1 MGVIVG
7 VMPDDMV
14 VSSEVISTAEKAAL
28 KVLEIF
34 SLSDAEVSITVTDNE
49 NIHYLNKE
57 YRHIDRPTDVL
68 SFALQE
74 AQEPTVLSA
83 KTFALILGDIIISLE
98 KATEQAAEYGHS
110 LQREIAFLTVH
121 GMLHL
126 LGYDHMDEEN
136 RKKMQHEEKRV
147 MEELNILR
155 Q

>member
-83 KTFALILGDIIISLE
+83 KKFALILGDIIISLE